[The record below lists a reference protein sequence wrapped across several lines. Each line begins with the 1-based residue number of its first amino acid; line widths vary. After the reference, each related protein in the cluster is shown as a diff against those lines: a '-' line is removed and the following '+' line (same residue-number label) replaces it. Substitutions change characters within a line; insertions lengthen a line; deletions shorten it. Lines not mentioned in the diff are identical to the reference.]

1 MKLYAFKIYVESK
14 YLLNVLLFF
23 AIIANVFFY
32 IGKLKPASEVQN
44 AIEFFT
50 LIQLNV

>member
-1 MKLYAFKIYVESK
+1 MKLYAFKIYIDSK
-14 YLLNVLLFF
+14 YLLNVLFF
-23 AIIANVFFY
+23 AIIENVFFY